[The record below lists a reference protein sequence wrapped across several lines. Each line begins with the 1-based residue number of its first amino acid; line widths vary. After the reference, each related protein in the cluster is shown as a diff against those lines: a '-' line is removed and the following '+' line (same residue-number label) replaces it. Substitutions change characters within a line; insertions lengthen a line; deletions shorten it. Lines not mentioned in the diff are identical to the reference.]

1 MEGNELGAA
10 FGLVQLERLNKNILV
25 RQENFRRQVDFFS
38 KYQDL
43 FGLPVVSENADTAFL
58 AFPVLI
64 SNSAPFN
71 RRDFQIY
78 LKTKYSNSSLFHWN
92 IMRQP
97 MMRGVQFKVSRF
109 GYVNADN
116 VMMNGVLLPVHHG
129 MTESMFDRL
138 HLTIDKFISSKNES
152 FSYWCRRKLSRYLI
166 PSLKKCASCEIVGV
180 TRTNFSRELVSD
192 FKPSIVIN
200 TVNAYS
206 TRSNTNYDIYYSNL
220 FFGIKLLKFLEAT
233 KRNVNFINCG
243 TALPK
248 DYNVYSM
255 SKHQF
260 VEFACDFS
268 PNNLKFINLR
278 MQSFGQNLSK
288 I

>member
-1 MEGNELGAA
+1 MRVLVTGADGN
-10 FGLVQLERLNKNILV
+10 
-25 RQENFRRQVDFFS
+25 
-38 KYQDL
+38 
-43 FGLPVVSENADTAFL
+43 
-58 AFPVLI
+58 
-64 SNSAPFN
+64 
-71 RRDFQIY
+71 
-78 LKTKYSNSSLFHWN
+78 
-92 IMRQP
+92 
-97 MMRGVQFKVSRF
+97 
-109 GYVNADN
+109 
-116 VMMNGVLLPVHHG
+116 
-129 MTESMFDRL
+129 
-138 HLTIDKFISSKNES
+138 
-152 FSYWCRRKLSRYLI
+152 LSRYLI

-200 TVNAYS
+200 TVNAYG

-278 MQSFGQNLSK
+278 MQSFFGQNLSENLISYVIK
-288 I
+288 NCKENSDVLLSTGWQKREFVYIDDLINAILAVVLHCDVLKHNTTVDIGAENEISVRRLTQLIKDIIGSESRLQFGKVVDNPLTVQRSNLKTLKGLGWTQKYSIKNGLQKTIGRC